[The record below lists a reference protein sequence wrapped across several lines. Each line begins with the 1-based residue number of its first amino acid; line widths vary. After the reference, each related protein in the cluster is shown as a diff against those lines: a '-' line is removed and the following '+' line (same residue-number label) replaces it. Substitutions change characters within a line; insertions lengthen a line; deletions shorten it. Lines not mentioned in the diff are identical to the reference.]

1 MFETLECE
9 WAKGHQ
15 AVKIILSYQ
24 ETTDRPIA
32 VHNQL
37 PLGLKAHNLV
47 LNRHLGQD
55 PELKVD

>member
-15 AVKIILSYQ
+15 AVKILSYQ

-37 PLGLKAHNLV
+37 PLKTHNLV
-47 LNRHLGQD
+47 LNRHHGQG